1 MKSFNQFLKEYYI
14 KEETPV
20 GRVRSPR
27 EQAVWDNINARELA
41 AQQRKSARNG
51 SPPRGTKTNVPR
63 SGISGES
70 GGGALAR
77 RNSRIPGTPDAKDF
91 EPIDVKVIDP
101 KPPALPSTNA
111 RRSSAV
117 ERSNQAAIGSGPS
130 GKPPIITPPPKAGT
144 LARRT
149 SRIPGTP
156 DAMVRGAQDA
166 ANKPPATPKPPA
178 STPSP
183 TTNPSSSAGK
193 PPALPSTNARRA
205 SAEAKKAAA
214 AAGSGPTS
222 TSPIIAQPTG
232 KFPSMTP
239 KRPGLGSR
247 LSSISGPALNVAGAA
262 MDYKDRRD
270 AGQSRARA
278 AGGAASSL
286 AGYAAAARLGAMV
299 PGPPIVKGVAAIG
312 AGMVGADNAQ
322 KAYDWAAD
330 KTRPQRQAISKAT
343 GYDNAQQTNALIKP
357 GFGLSG
363 IQKAQQTANTRDAR
377 QVSANMGSY
386 GTRQGSSLTGIG
398 KNTSFDKKAGT
409 ITSQGKTAKLASTQ
423 LIRDPNNGKQ
433 VVGDLA
439 YRGGKATYLARPSI
453 QSRNTSL
460 SANIG
465 RALNIGSFSKSAE
478 QQASKNEYRT
488 ALKNTQTYQKQL
500 GIKPSAAKTQ
510 KLPGR

>member
-27 EQAVWDNINARELA
+27 EQAVWDKINARELA

-77 RNSRIPGTPDAKDF
+77 RTSRIPGTPDAKDF

-117 ERSNQAAIGSGPS
+117 ERSNQAAVGSGPS

-343 GYDNAQQTNALIKP
+343 GYDNAQQTSALIKP
-357 GFGLSG
+357 GFGLSR

-423 LIRDPNNGKQ
+423 LIRDPNSGKQ